1 MKESID
7 EEKRSTE
14 YKENMQLQEDELVRR
29 MMELSAKQYQDSLR
43 NRQEEE
49 DEMLRL
55 AMEQSM
61 REEEERLRRLQR
73 ELELANAAQQKKEAK
88 QPE

>member
-55 AMEQSM
+55 AME
-61 REEEERLRRLQR
+61 
-73 ELELANAAQQKKEAK
+73 
-88 QPE
+88 